1 MRVAIA
7 GAGISGAY
15 MYRLLKNN
23 GFDVTI
29 FDLEHKTN
37 CGINPCAWGTSK
49 GFEDL
54 VKKAGLNPDDYILQR
69 IDHIW
74 FDEIKIKAYMLTI
87 DKPKLIK
94 DLLGD
99 AEIKNSDPYKK
110 PFTGPTWLDY
120 NRIIDATGVARAY
133 LPPIPNDLI
142 SPCYQYRMI
151 VDKPAEIRIKISR
164 VGYAWSFSLSDKE
177 FHVGAGSLVMDPIEI
192 LKNLSWIVPGE
203 SVTRKVKCACYSKLR
218 QTAPKGSR
226 PFVTEYVW
234 GIGEAIGCVAPML
247 GDGIIHG
254 MRSVQLLLEN
264 FHSAVDYERAILREF
279 AWMEKEREVV
289 DRFIQGKP
297 IGLGSALVLQRNTR
311 RMELKLGLWDA
322 FRLLRRARK

>member
-1 MRVAIA
+1 MKIAIA

-49 GFEDL
+49 GFEEL

-99 AEIKNSDPYKK
+99 AEVGKY
-110 PFTGPTWLDY
+110 GPPGSLRYDY
-120 NRIIDATGVARAY
+120 DRIIDATGVARAF
-133 LPPIPNDLI
+133 LPPIDNDLI
-142 SPCYQYRMI
+142 SPCYQYRKVRDLPDGMH
-151 VDKPAEIRIKISR
+151 IKIGR
-164 VGYAWSFSLSDKE
+164 VGYAWCFPLSDDE
-177 FHVGAGSLVMDPIEI
+177 FHIGAGSLVMDPIRI
-192 LKNLSWIVPGE
+192 LKAVGWLPIANQTG
-203 SVTRKVKCACYSKLR
+203 VKCACYSKVR
-218 QTAPKGSR
+218 QTAPMGSR
-226 PFVTEYVW
+226 PFVHENVW

-254 MRSVQLLLEN
+254 MRSALFQLEN
-264 FHSAVDYERAILREF
+264 LYSAIDYERAILREF
-279 AWMEKEREVV
+279 SWMDKEREVV

-311 RMELKLGLWDA
+311 RMDLKLGLWDA
-322 FRLLRRARK
+322 FRLLRRARI

>member
-1 MRVAIA
+1 MKIAIA

-15 MYRLLKNN
+15 MYRLLDIL
-23 GFDVTI
+23 GHDVAI

-37 CGINPCAWGTSK
+37 CGINPCAWGASK

-54 VKKAGLNPDDYILQR
+54 VKKAGLNPNDYILR
-69 IDHIW
+69 RFDHIW

-99 AEIKNSDPYKK
+99 AEVGKY
-110 PFTGPTWLDY
+110 GPHRSFRYDY
-120 NRIIDATGVARAY
+120 DRIIDATGVARAY
-133 LPPIPNDLI
+133 LPPIDNDLI
-142 SPCYQYRMI
+142 SPCYQYRMTS
-151 VDKPAEIRIKISR
+151 DELLPEMRIKIGR
-164 VGYAWSFSLSDKE
+164 LGYAWSFPLSDKE
-177 FHVGAGSLVMDPIEI
+177 FHIGAGSLVTDPIKI
-192 LKNLSWIVPGE
+192 LKDINWIQPYSSGQG
-203 SVTRKVKCACYSKLR
+203 VKCACYSKVR

-226 PFVTEYVW
+226 PFIQDNVW

-247 GDGIIHG
+247 SDGIIHG
-254 MRSVQLLLEN
+254 MRSAQLLLEN
-264 FHSAVDYERAILREF
+264 FYSAVDYERAILREF

-289 DRFIQGKP
+289 DRFILGKP

-311 RMELKLGLWDA
+311 RMDLKIGLWDA
-322 FRLLRRARK
+322 FKLLRRARI

>member
-1 MRVAIA
+1 MKIAIA

-15 MYRLLKNN
+15 MYRLLKKN

-49 GFEDL
+49 GFSYL
-54 VKKAGLNPDDYILQR
+54 VNEAGLKPEDYILR
-69 IDHIW
+69 LFDHIW

-99 AEIKNSDPYKK
+99 AEIKKYEPSE
-110 PFTGPTWLDY
+110 WLSVNYD
-120 NRIIDATGVARAY
+120 RVIDATGVARAF
-133 LPPIPNDLI
+133 LPKIPNDLI
-142 SPCYQYRMI
+142 SPCYQYRM
-151 VDKPAEIRIKISR
+151 VSNAPAEMHIRVSKI
-164 VGYAWSFSLSDKE
+164 GYAWSFPLSDKE
-177 FHVGAGSLVMDPIEI
+177 FHVGAGSLATDPILI
-192 LKNLSWIVPGE
+192 LKDLNWIYPFSTNE
-203 SVTRKVKCACYSKLR
+203 VKCACYSKVR
-218 QTAPKGSR
+218 QTAPRGSR
-226 PFVTEYVW
+226 PFVKDNVW

-264 FHSAVDYERAILREF
+264 FYSAVDYERAILHEF
-279 AWMEKEREVV
+279 AWMDKEREVV
-289 DRFIQGKP
+289 ERFIQGKP

-311 RMELKLGLWDA
+311 RMDLKIGLWDA

>member
-1 MRVAIA
+1 MRIAIA

-37 CGINPCAWGTSK
+37 CGINPCAWGTTK
-49 GFEDL
+49 GFQEL
-54 VKKAGLNPDDYILQR
+54 VEKAGLNPNDYILR
-69 IDHIW
+69 LFDHIW

-99 AEIKNSDPYKK
+99 AEIKKYEPSERLRFNYD
-110 PFTGPTWLDY
+110 
-120 NRIIDATGVARAY
+120 RVIDATGVARAF
-133 LPPIPNDLI
+133 LPKIPNDLI
-142 SPCYQYRMI
+142 SPCYQYRMTS
-151 VDKPAEIRIKISR
+151 DELLPEMRIKVSKI
-164 VGYAWSFSLSDKE
+164 GYAWSFPLSDTE
-177 FHVGAGSLVMDPIEI
+177 FHIGAGSLVTDPIKI
-192 LKNLSWIVPGE
+192 LKDINWIQPYSSGQG
-203 SVTRKVKCACYSKLR
+203 VKCACYSKVR
-218 QTAPKGSR
+218 QTAPRGSR
-226 PFVTEYVW
+226 PFVHENVW

-254 MRSVQLLLEN
+254 MRSALFQLEN
-264 FHSAVDYERAILREF
+264 LYSAVDYERAILREF

-289 DRFIQGKP
+289 ERFIRGKP

-311 RMELKLGLWDA
+311 RMDMKIGLWDA
-322 FRLLRRARK
+322 FRLLRRARI

>member
-1 MRVAIA
+1 MRIAIA

-23 GFDVTI
+23 EFDVAI

-37 CGINPCAWGTSK
+37 CGINPCAWGTTK
-49 GFEDL
+49 GFEKL
-54 VKKAGLNPDDYILQR
+54 VEKAGLNPDDYILKR

-99 AEIKNSDPYKK
+99 AEVGKY
-110 PFTGPTWLDY
+110 GPLRSLRYDY
-120 NRIIDATGVARAY
+120 DRIIDATGVARAY
-133 LPPIPNDLI
+133 LPTIPNDLI
-142 SPCYQYRMI
+142 SPCYQYRMTS
-151 VDKPAEIRIKISR
+151 DDLLPEMRIKVSKI
-164 VGYAWSFSLSDKE
+164 GYAWSFPLSDKE
-177 FHVGAGSLVMDPIEI
+177 FHVGAGSLVIDPIEI
-192 LKNLSWIVPGE
+192 LKDMKWIYPHYTNE
-203 SVTRKVKCACYSKLR
+203 VKCACYSKVR
-218 QTAPKGSR
+218 QTAPRGSR
-226 PFVTEYVW
+226 PFVHENVW

-247 GDGIIHG
+247 GDGIIHS
-254 MRSVQLLLEN
+254 MRSALFLLEN
-264 FHSAVDYERAILREF
+264 FYSAVDYERAILREF

-311 RMELKLGLWDA
+311 RMDLKIGLWDA
-322 FRLLRRARK
+322 FKLLQRARK